1 MSSVCSNCYNGCP
14 EIVSDQCVKYTGVDV
29 PVLGIKN
36 GDSLS
41 YVECALTQFLASALD
56 GTGIHPNLSTSLYCA
71 LINKYLPTCGDISA
85 KVLFEVLVKAVC
97 DLQEQV
103 DDINTAIDEINS
115 TYDVKCL
122 DGVGGTSTTHQ
133 VVQAIIDKLCV
144 LQTDFDNFVL
154 DVEASYVQLADLNSL
169 IAAYLATLD
178 TANKYY
184 TKMVPFTVVEYY
196 GDLVGKFDVT
206 GAGIG
211 DWEKIYICNGL
222 NGTPD
227 KRGRVPV
234 GVINGVGGGPLDPA
248 VDPGVSPFNLNYT
261 ISGVNSKNGQNGVS
275 LTSAAQLP
283 SHTHT
288 AVVTELPHTHWMF
301 NTDVVTNPAA
311 TPISATTYSARAL
324 NAALNIDYAIPGTS
338 NIPGLG
344 ITSSQ
349 QYNPPVTTG
358 ITVTNLSTGSS
369 QPHAN
374 VQPSLA
380 CYYIMYIP

>member
-97 DLQEQV
+97 DLQSQV
-103 DDINTAIDEINS
+103 TAINTTVNEINS
-115 TYDVKCL
+115 SYDVKCL
-122 DGVGGTSTTHQ
+122 IDVTGTSKTHA
-133 VVQAIIDKLCV
+133 VVQAIIDKLCL
-144 LQTDFDNFVL
+144 LQTDFDDFVF
-154 DVEASYVQLADLNSL
+154 DVETNYVQLADLNTL
-169 IAAYLATLD
+169 IAAYLASLS

-184 TKMVPFTVVEYY
+184 TKMVPYTVVEYY

-211 DWEKIYICNGL
+211 DWENIYICNGL

-248 VDPGVSPFNLNYT
+248 VDPAASPFNMNYT
-261 ISGVNSKNGQNGVS
+261 ITGVNSKNGQNGVI

-288 AVVTELPHTHWMF
+288 AVVTELPHTHWSF
-301 NTDVVTNPAA
+301 NDSTVTGGSGVSSTNYAA
-311 TPISATTYSARAL
+311 RQLTTANDISYD
-324 NAALNIDYAIPGTS
+324 IIGTS
-338 NIPGLG
+338 SVASRG
-344 ITSSQ
+344 ITSTQ

-369 QPHAN
+369 QPHGN